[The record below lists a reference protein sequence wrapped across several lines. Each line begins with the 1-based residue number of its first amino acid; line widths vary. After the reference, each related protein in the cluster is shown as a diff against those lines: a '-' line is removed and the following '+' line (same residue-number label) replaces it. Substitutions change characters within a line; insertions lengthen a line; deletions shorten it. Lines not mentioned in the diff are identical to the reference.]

1 MSSQTSIRP
10 TFAHEL
16 DGHQRTEL
24 WEYNRELRQLGFPTK
39 LRWRLVDEYEAML
52 RAQDTTL
59 SIDRID

>member
-1 MSSQTSIRP
+1 MSSHTSVRS
-10 TFAHEL
+10 TFGNEL
-16 DGHQRTEL
+16 NGHQRTEL

-52 RAQDTTL
+52 RARDATL